1 MIPRQTRKTR
11 WCARAHIRRHRYS
24 LRRGATTRRRS
35 RRGAAATDVFTLVF
49 ARSSRLCEVRWRLGW
64 PFFSAHITPDCAFR
78 AAQPS
83 WYSSPTNRADR
94 GKLVTASRGAITR
107 PVLSRSRLTLEV
119 LRTETHGGA
128 RLLRAF
134 WHAGKYRR
142 VLPPVRVEKKSP
154 GSLVLSL
161 SCSLA
166 LSLSLSRACVISWTR
181 RFSSVPVIGSLIG
194 DQVRANRLVSRR
206 EIEDN
211 QADGGAR
218 LSVPVYPCG
227 HCL

>member
-1 MIPRQTRKTR
+1 MTPRHGTQLQS
-11 WCARAHIRRHRYS
+11 ARACTHDDTVTAY
-24 LRRGATTRRRS
+24 GATRRDAATRRRS

-49 ARSSRLCEVRWRLGW
+49 AQSSRLCEVRWRLGW
-64 PFFSAHITPDCAFR
+64 PLFSARITPDCAFR

-83 WYSSPTNRADR
+83 WYSSPTNRRADR

-154 GSLVLSL
+154 GSLARSLFLSL
-161 SCSLA
+161 F
-166 LSLSLSRACVISWTR
+166 LSLSLSRAHV
-181 RFSSVPVIGSLIG
+181 SSLGRE
-194 DQVRANRLVSRR
+194 DSRPSR
-206 EIEDN
+206 
-211 QADGGAR
+211 
-218 LSVPVYPCG
+218 
-227 HCL
+227 